1 MNKERLNYSLQDIY
15 NLTNTII
22 PTLTVLSILVGGF
35 TSFVYLDSL
44 GARRLLLD
52 FSVQEFTIIFIAC
65 FIYMAYFYL
74 FMYSSSISYY
84 IFLNKYKCSKNIK
97 SILEKYVMLSIL
109 ILLYML
115 SKDDSS
121 HHSKIMVLLILTFS
135 YFLTRRLY
143 RIRYTKSNAVKCLC
157 LMLLLVFILY
167 CGLFS
172 NLCHYLYSLIEIDSK
187 NLLFIYVMLFLVFIS
202 MLFELIFELKY
213 VADCPSTII
222 LFIYPASLLFL
233 FSLLISELSMS
244 NNYKYFILISLLI
257 PSLIGNY
264 LLMKKIPG
272 SVILSFILFTLTIFI
287 SSKVFDTRIS
297 YTIFSVVGM
306 ADNKQRAYAID
317 SDFLRESNIRL
328 DNYIY
333 SNGVKYICSKALVI
347 SSKSY
352 IFKLHNKI
360 NKKTNFYQVPVDK
373 LRIYQ
378 GESCE
383 S

>member
-1 MNKERLNYSLQDIY
+1 
-15 NLTNTII
+15 
-22 PTLTVLSILVGGF
+22 
-35 TSFVYLDSL
+35 
-44 GARRLLLD
+44 
-52 FSVQEFTIIFIAC
+52 
-65 FIYMAYFYL
+65 
-74 FMYSSSISYY
+74 
-84 IFLNKYKCSKNIK
+84 
-97 SILEKYVMLSIL
+97 
-109 ILLYML
+109 
-115 SKDDSS
+115 
-121 HHSKIMVLLILTFS
+121 
-135 YFLTRRLY
+135 
-143 RIRYTKSNAVKCLC
+143 
-157 LMLLLVFILY
+157 
-167 CGLFS
+167 
-172 NLCHYLYSLIEIDSK
+172 
-187 NLLFIYVMLFLVFIS
+187 
-202 MLFELIFELKY
+202 
-213 VADCPSTII
+213 
-222 LFIYPASLLFL
+222 
-233 FSLLISELSMS
+233 
-244 NNYKYFILISLLI
+244 
-257 PSLIGNY
+257 
-264 LLMKKIPG
+264 MKKIPG

-383 S
+383 SWLYLVAYP